1 MFYQLFA
8 RPRHDH
14 CNIIYD
20 QAQDFVFHRK
30 VELFQYNASLNNRRS
45 HKGNFQ
51 RKNLSGDGTKNFAA
65 LLSFTK
71 ANS

>member
-1 MFYQLFA
+1 MSRMFYQLFA

-30 VELFQYNASLNNRRS
+30 VELFQYNASLTIAGPI
-45 HKGNFQ
+45 KGTFKEKISPEMVQ
-51 RKNLSGDGTKNFAA
+51 KT
-65 LLSFTK
+65 LLLC
-71 ANS
+71 